1 MSGTAVRPAEAVP
14 ARRVPA
20 RRLPAVLAVAL
31 VVLGV
36 LAVAVRLDA
45 PADGARVTA
54 WFSGGVVIATDA
66 APTPEGGP
74 RPGPGLV
81 SGDVVRVVGGHALT
95 ERPGTFPEP
104 AFGTTLIYDVE
115 RADRVVGVEVEVA
128 RPAVA
133 PMLRY
138 GWGNLVFVVVL
149 ALLAIALYVRRPEEP
164 ATAPL
169 LVVAAG
175 LLGSTLAVVVG
186 VTPLA
191 MATGGP
197 VLWLY
202 NLNTIGVYAVAWGAL
217 PVFALLLP
225 GDRQVSRPV
234 LVGSAVAAPLATVAV
249 VVVAGLRADDW
260 MGWLADVTVG
270 ASAIVAVTLLV
281 CGILGVLA
289 YLRSDSPGARSR
301 HLWVGGGAVLT
312 VVVGLVGWH
321 LPQLVLG
328 HPLVPAGALG
338 LSGLPFIVG
347 VGVALR
353 RHRLFDI
360 ERLAN
365 RSLIYLA
372 VTAVLVAGYAIL
384 VALLG
389 RVLGL
394 SGGVA
399 AALAAGVAAV
409 ALAPLLRLARQGVNR
424 LMYGERDDPAGVL
437 ARLGSRMQAVMLP
450 DDVLPVVVE
459 TVASSLRLPYVAID
473 LVDPP
478 MGAYGNGHGEEV
490 AGDDQPLRTVAE
502 HGIPGGHQHSE
513 PLTHHGTTVGRLRV
527 SDRGPDDPLDGADLS
542 LLAALVVEIGPAVQ
556 AVRLHQD
563 LLRSRA
569 EVVALR
575 EDERRRLR
583 RDLHDGLGPALAA
596 IGLKAGL
603 ARREVAD
610 SSTAY
615 ALLGEIDTE
624 VKAGLGGIRRL
635 VEGLRPPALDEL
647 GLIGALRSRGASLA
661 GALDVVVDG
670 AVPDGLPAAVET
682 AAYRIA
688 VEAMTNAAR
697 HSAGSHCSVR
707 VGTNRGELVVEVND
721 DGTGLAPAR
730 RPGVG
735 LRSMRERAGELGG
748 TLSTGSGASG
758 SGTVVTARLPLMLGG
773 TDGHADPR

>member
-1 MSGTAVRPAEAVP
+1 MSGTARRPAQAVP

-20 RRLPAVLAVAL
+20 RRLPAVLSVAL
-31 VVLGV
+31 VVLGI

-45 PADGARVTA
+45 PGDGARVTA
-54 WFSGGVVIATDA
+54 WLTGGVVIATDTASSDGA
-66 APTPEGGP
+66 ATGPGP
-74 RPGPGLV
+74 RLV
-81 SGDVVRVVGGHALT
+81 TGDVVRVIDGQALT
-95 ERPGTFPEP
+95 GRPGTLPEP
-104 AFGTTLIYDVE
+104 TLGSTLTYEVQ
-115 RADRVVGVEVEVA
+115 RVDRVVGVEVEIA
-128 RPAVA
+128 RPAIA

-138 GWGNLVFVVVL
+138 GWGNLVFVVAL
-149 ALLAIALYVRRPEEP
+149 ALLAVALYVRRPEEP

-169 LVVAAG
+169 LVVAGG
-175 LLGSTLAVVVG
+175 LLGSTLAVVTG
-186 VTPLA
+186 VPPLA

-202 NLNTIGVYAVAWGAL
+202 NLNTIGAYAVAWGAL

-225 GDRQVSRPV
+225 EDRRVSRTV

-249 VVVAGLRADDW
+249 VVLAGLRADDW

-270 ASAIVAVTLLV
+270 TSAIVAATLLA

-289 YLRSDSPGARSR
+289 YLRSDSPETRAR
-301 HLWVGGGAVLT
+301 HLWVGGGTVLT
-312 VVVGLVGWH
+312 VVLGLVGWH
-321 LPQLVLG
+321 LPQLALG
-328 HPLVPAGALG
+328 HPLLPAGALG

-399 AALAAGVAAV
+399 AALAAAVAAV
-409 ALAPLLRLARQGVNR
+409 TLAPLLRLARQGVNR
-424 LMYGERDDPAGVL
+424 LMYGDRDDPAGVL

-459 TVASSLRLPYVAID
+459 TVASSLRLPHVAID

-478 MGAYGNGHGEEV
+478 TG
-490 AGDDQPLRTVAE
+490 AGDDWAGADLVLRTVAE
-502 HGIPGGHQHSE
+502 HGIPGPHQHSE
-513 PLTHHGTTVGRLRV
+513 LLTHHGATVGRLRV

-542 LLAALVVEIGPAVQ
+542 LLAALTVEIGPAVQ

-610 SSTAY
+610 CSAAY

-647 GLIGALRSRGASLA
+647 GLIGALRSRAASLA
-661 GALDVVVDG
+661 GELDVIVDG
-670 AVPDGLPAAVET
+670 SVPDGIPAAVET

-697 HSAGSHCSVR
+697 HSAGSHCAVD
-707 VGTNRGELVVEVND
+707 VGADLGQLVVEVSD
-721 DGTGLAPAR
+721 DGTGLDPVR

-748 TLSTGSGASG
+748 TLSTGPGASG

>member
-1 MSGTAVRPAEAVP
+1 MSGTARRPAQAVP

-20 RRLPAVLAVAL
+20 RRLPAVLSVAL
-31 VVLGV
+31 VVLGI

-45 PADGARVTA
+45 PGDGARVTA
-54 WFSGGVVIATDA
+54 WLTGGVVIATDTASSDGA
-66 APTPEGGP
+66 ATGPGP
-74 RPGPGLV
+74 RLV
-81 SGDVVRVVGGHALT
+81 TGDVVRVIDGQALT
-95 ERPGTFPEP
+95 GRPGTLPEP
-104 AFGTTLIYDVE
+104 ALGSTLTYEVQ
-115 RADRVVGVEVEVA
+115 RADRVVGVEVEIA
-128 RPAVA
+128 RPAIA

-138 GWGNLVFVVVL
+138 GWGNLVFVVAL
-149 ALLAIALYVRRPEEP
+149 ALLAVALYVRRPEEP

-169 LVVAAG
+169 LVVAGG
-175 LLGSTLAVVVG
+175 LLGSTLAVVTG
-186 VTPLA
+186 VPPLA

-202 NLNTIGVYAVAWGAL
+202 NLNTIGAYAVAWGAL

-225 GDRQVSRPV
+225 EDRRVSRPV

-249 VVVAGLRADDW
+249 VVLAGLRADDW

-270 ASAIVAVTLLV
+270 TSAIVAATLLA

-289 YLRSDSPGARSR
+289 YLRSDSPETRAR
-301 HLWVGGGAVLT
+301 HLWVGGGTVLT
-312 VVVGLVGWH
+312 VVLGLVGWH
-321 LPQLVLG
+321 LPQLALG
-328 HPLVPAGALG
+328 HPLLPAGALG

-399 AALAAGVAAV
+399 AALAAAVAAV
-409 ALAPLLRLARQGVNR
+409 ALAPLLRVARQGVNR
-424 LMYGERDDPAGVL
+424 LMYGDRDDPAGVL

-459 TVASSLRLPYVAID
+459 TVASSLRLPHVAID

-478 MGAYGNGHGEEV
+478 TG
-490 AGDDQPLRTVAE
+490 AGDDWAGDDWFFGRWPSTASRGA
-502 HGIPGGHQHSE
+502 HQHSE
-513 PLTHHGTTVGRLRV
+513 LLTHHGATVGRLRV

-542 LLAALVVEIGPAVQ
+542 LLAALTVEIGPAVQ

-610 SSTAY
+610 CSAAY

-647 GLIGALRSRGASLA
+647 GLIGALR
-661 GALDVVVDG
+661 V
-670 AVPDGLPAAVET
+670 
-682 AAYRIA
+682 
-688 VEAMTNAAR
+688 
-697 HSAGSHCSVR
+697 
-707 VGTNRGELVVEVND
+707 
-721 DGTGLAPAR
+721 AR
-730 RPGVG
+730 RFAGG
-735 LRSMRERAGELGG
+735 RARRHR
-748 TLSTGSGASG
+748 STGRSRTGCRRRWRRRHTASP
-758 SGTVVTARLPLMLGG
+758 SRP
-773 TDGHADPR
+773 

>member
-1 MSGTAVRPAEAVP
+1 MERSDRP
-14 ARRVPA
+14 
-20 RRLPAVLAVAL
+20 
-31 VVLGV
+31 
-36 LAVAVRLDA
+36 
-45 PADGARVTA
+45 
-54 WFSGGVVIATDA
+54 
-66 APTPEGGP
+66 
-74 RPGPGLV
+74 
-81 SGDVVRVVGGHALT
+81 
-95 ERPGTFPEP
+95 
-104 AFGTTLIYDVE
+104 
-115 RADRVVGVEVEVA
+115 VGVEVEIA
-128 RPAVA
+128 RPAIA

-138 GWGNLVFVVVL
+138 GWGNLVFVVAL
-149 ALLAIALYVRRPEEP
+149 ALLAVALYVRRPEEP

-169 LVVAAG
+169 LVVAGG
-175 LLGSTLAVVVG
+175 LLGSTLAVVAG
-186 VTPLA
+186 VPALA

-202 NLNTIGVYAVAWGAL
+202 NLNTIGAYAVAWGAL

-225 GDRQVSRPV
+225 GDRRVSRRV
-234 LVGSAVAAPLATVAV
+234 LVGSGMAAPLATVV
-249 VVVAGLRADDW
+249 VVVLSGLRADDW

-270 ASAIVAVTLLV
+270 TTAIVAATLLV

-289 YLRSDSPGARSR
+289 YLRSDSPAARAR
-301 HLWVGGGAVLT
+301 HLWVGGGTVLT
-312 VVVGLVGWH
+312 VVLGLVGWH
-321 LPQLVLG
+321 LPQVVLG
-328 HPLVPAGALG
+328 HSLLPAGALG

-372 VTAVLVAGYAIL
+372 VTAILVAGYAIL

-389 RVLGL
+389 SVLGL

-399 AALAAGVAAV
+399 AALAAAVAAV
-409 ALAPLLRLARQGVNR
+409 TLAPLLRLAKQGVNR
-424 LMYGERDDPAGVL
+424 LMYGDRDDPAGVL

-473 LVDPP
+473 LVEPP
-478 MGAYGNGHGEEV
+478 TGSATDR
-490 AGDDQPLRTVAE
+490 AGGDRAFRTVAE
-502 HGIPGGHQHSE
+502 HGIPGAQQHSE
-513 PLTHHGTTVGRLRV
+513 LLTHHGTTVGRLRV

-610 SSTAY
+610 SSAAY

-647 GLIGALRSRGASLA
+647 GLIGALRSRAASLA
-661 GALDVVVDG
+661 GELDVVG
-670 AVPDGLPAAVET
+670 RRRGPG
-682 AAYRIA
+682 R
-688 VEAMTNAAR
+688 
-697 HSAGSHCSVR
+697 SAGGGGDGGVPHRRRGHDQRRPAQCRRTVLARWLGGGRHGPRRAGGRGQRRRHR
-707 VGTNRGELVVEVND
+707 VGCPRVDRAWDCDRCRSG
-721 DGTGLAPAR
+721 R
-730 RPGVG
+730 RSWAGHC
-735 LRSMRERAGELGG
+735 RSGPD
-748 TLSTGSGASG
+748 ASG
-758 SGTVVTARLPLMLGG
+758 SGTVVTARLPLTLGG